1 MSKKILSCVLVA
13 LMASVSFGAIE
24 AGPATDTGVNLIY
37 TPDTGDLMFES
48 RAGAVTTFEL
58 KSAAGNFTTAAQ
70 PLLGGLFDVNS
81 AVKKFKLEP
90 NGFESLNLTG
100 AVKTGLSFDA
110 LAADLTL
117 DGSFAA
123 GGALSTVPNILV
135 VPEPSSLAL
144 IAFGLLGV
152 LGIRRK

>member
-13 LMASVSFGAIE
+13 LMASVSYGAIE
-24 AGPATDTGVNLIY
+24 LGPASDNGVNLIY
-37 TPDTGDLMFES
+37 TPDTGDLVMES

-58 KSAAGNFTTAAQ
+58 KSEAGLFTTAAQ
-70 PLLGGLFDVNS
+70 GDLAGLFDVNS

-90 NGFESLNLTG
+90 AGFETLNLAG
-100 AVKTGLSFDA
+100 SVQTGLSFDA